1 MLGEL
6 VFEFSRGKSRL
17 LCWKKK
23 KKKKPFSGALICLKS
38 QRSTVLALVN
48 IRQKKAYNPS
58 HI

>member
-6 VFEFSRGKSRL
+6 VFQFSRGKSRL
-17 LCWKKK
+17 LCWKK

-38 QRSTVLALVN
+38 QRSTVLSLVN

>member
-6 VFEFSRGKSRL
+6 LFQFSRGKSRL

-23 KKKKPFSGALICLKS
+23 KKSFSGALICLKS
-38 QRSTVLALVN
+38 QRSTVLSLVN

>member
-6 VFEFSRGKSRL
+6 VFQFSRG
-17 LCWKKK
+17 K

-38 QRSTVLALVN
+38 QRSTVLSLVN